1 MKSIGK
7 GFQIL
12 MALMMAAVFALGC
25 STVNEEKPGDPRA
38 LEEAA
43 RALHT
48 NMRWARWEHASD
60 LIHEAYKQ
68 EFLGRY
74 EELGDDF
81 RIVDMEFKSAEIVED
96 GFSAVLEVD
105 QEWYQLPE
113 TTIRSERFMERWV
126 FEEGVWRLRE
136 RVTREEYRAMGRV
149 FESEA
154 LEKERRE
161 REEEQER
168 LAKEAEEQL

>member
-1 MKSIGK
+1 MKRIGW
-7 GFQIL
+7 GPW
-12 MALMMAAVFALGC
+12 ALVAAVLMTLFTFGC
-25 STVNEEKPGDPRA
+25 ATVNEEKPGDPRA

-43 RALHT
+43 RALHM

-60 LIHEAYKQ
+60 LVHEAFKQ

-81 RIVDMEFKSAEIVED
+81 RIVDMEFKSAEIVEE
-96 GFSAVLEVD
+96 GFAAVLEVD

-113 TTIRSERFMERWV
+113 TTVRSERFMERWV

-136 RVTREEYRAMGRV
+136 RITREEYRALGRV

-154 LEKERRE
+154 RDRERRE
-161 REEEQER
+161 EEALQ
-168 LAKEAEEQL
+168 EAEAEAGESH